1 MDNELVLYTASS
13 GIAMTPT
20 ASDVPAMMKY
30 NKALKQRDADK
41 IIHAVNAGLYD
52 MAAEYIWSRTI
63 NILKKDI
70 MQFGDEFVAEMLDR
84 PNGDIESIS
93 EYEII
98 SLSADLGFINKTAKM
113 EFLQYSETL
122 QHYMSD
128 TDPDEEYPSTKLVD
142 MVRSCIKHVLGYD
155 TVEYEIPFA
164 TFREQLKFEV
174 VNTSHPMYSQLISS
188 PYFYKKTITKT
199 LLNLAKT
206 LQDSAERENVFANI
220 AYIIPGIWLSLSSD
234 DRWAVGRSYAQA
246 NSDGDIKLSKAL
258 KSLLIN
264 IKGFDYVPENLRS
277 NSYIKVAKD
286 LLSAHF
292 GMNNFYNEPAY
303 AKVLSEMG
311 SSIPAPAFG
320 ICMTAIVACKLGN
333 RYGCSWNAQQYLNVL
348 LDRVSPDRWLYYFE
362 TVFPTDETILYKLAS
377 TTELLTRFHDIVVNY
392 HLHELAF
399 TKPEIKKCIQ
409 SFNSDNLRSA
419 RKNCEVLYNKLERM

>member
-1 MDNELVLYTASS
+1 MNNELVLYTASS
-13 GIAMTPT
+13 GIAMAPT
-20 ASDVPAMMKY
+20 ASDVPAMMTY
-30 NKALKQRDADK
+30 NRALKQRDADK
-41 IIHAVNAGLYD
+41 IVQAVNAGLYD

-84 PNGDIESIS
+84 PNGDIDSIS

-113 EFLQYSETL
+113 EFLQYSETI

-155 TVEYEIPFA
+155 TVEYEVPFV
-164 TFREQLKFEV
+164 TFRERLKSEV
-174 VNTSHPMYSQLISS
+174 VNASHPVYSQLMSS

-206 LQDSAERENVFANI
+206 LQDSAERENIFANI
-220 AYIIPGIWLSLSSD
+220 GYIIPGIWPSLSSD

-246 NSDGDIKLSKAL
+246 NSDGDINLSKSL
-258 KSLLIN
+258 KSLLIK

-277 NSYIKVAKD
+277 NSYIKAAKD

-320 ICMTAIVACKLGN
+320 TCMTAILACRLGN
-333 RYGCSWNAQQYLNVL
+333 RYGYSWNAQQYLNVL

-362 TVFPTDETILYKLAS
+362 TIFPTDETILYKLS
-377 TTELLTRFHDIVVNY
+377 SSPELLNRFHDIVVNY
-392 HLHELAF
+392 KLYELAF
-399 TKPEIKKCIQ
+399 TKSEIRKCIQ
-409 SFNSDNLRSA
+409 NFNSDNLRSA
-419 RKNCEVLYNKLERM
+419 KKNCEDLYSKLNHM